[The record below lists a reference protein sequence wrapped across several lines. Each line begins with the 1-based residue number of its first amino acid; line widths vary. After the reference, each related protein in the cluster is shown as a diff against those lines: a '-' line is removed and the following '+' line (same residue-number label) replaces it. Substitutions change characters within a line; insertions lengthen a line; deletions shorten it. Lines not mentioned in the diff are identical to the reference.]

1 MDDLAFIQECLKKYR
16 QALFETDVS
25 KEMIAMRDL
34 LVRTKES
41 RGKMILAGNGASAAI
56 AAHAAIDFT
65 KQAGIRAICF
75 NEPSLITAFSNDC
88 GYEHWIRQALEF
100 YSQPEDV
107 IVLISS
113 SGRSPNIVNA
123 ARYARSVDNPL
134 VTFTGFSRENPV
146 KSLGDINFWV
156 DSKAYNIIENTHS
169 IWLMMVCDLFIGK
182 LKYSVSQ
189 G

>member
-1 MDDLAFIQECLKKYR
+1 
-16 QALFETDVS
+16 
-25 KEMIAMRDL
+25 
-34 LVRTKES
+34 
-41 RGKMILAGNGASAAI
+41 MILAGNGASAAI

-65 KQAGIRAICF
+65 KQAGIQAVCF

-88 GYEHWIRQALEF
+88 GYEHWIQQALEF

-123 ARYARSVDNPL
+123 ARYAKRVGNPL

-146 KSLGDINFWV
+146 KLLGDINFWV
-156 DSKAYNIIENTHS
+156 DSQAYNIVENTHS

-182 LKYSVSQ
+182 IQYSV